1 MNNQEKKILIIG
13 AGVSGL
19 SAGIYALKM
28 GYKVELYEK
37 NATAGGECTGW
48 DRQGYHIDNCIH
60 WLIGTTVGTDLY
72 DLYKTVNVINPK
84 VGIYR
89 ADIMYTST
97 LNGQTIALYSDMER
111 TRREWIMLS
120 PEDEEQINLLFK
132 SIKLGEKV
140 NIPAGV
146 PGEQLGAV
154 AGTRLLI
161 QSIPAF
167 RLFNRYKN
175 QDTQDLMNKFK
186 HPLIRACISDF
197 CTKETKAYSFP
208 ICYGNFVSGDGG
220 VPKGGSRAIAYRM
233 LDRFKELGGIYQ
245 GSSPVKKIIVENE
258 KTTGLLLQD
267 DKFVPADYVIAA
279 CDADFTFSHL
289 LDPSYMNPLFKDFFS
304 KSDIYPIYEMFQCA
318 FAVESPEDLI
328 RTETNLDVFSIKPEP
343 WFNNRIAVKSY
354 AYEPSFAPQGKQILQ
369 VMWGMDQSSW
379 EYWKELYTNKEAY
392 KAKKQELAS
401 LLQKKLE
408 ETWPG
413 YKGKLTLL
421 DSWTP
426 CTYHRYCNAHNGYNQ
441 ACVITKR
448 SAKRPYPS
456 AFVKGIGNLVL
467 AGQWVSPPGGI
478 PGSCITGKHAAYRV
492 DYLNHKGTRIC
503 KKIFFQNVL
512 PTLLAVFLIL
522 FLKFRT

>member
-1 MNNQEKKILIIG
+1 
-13 AGVSGL
+13 
-19 SAGIYALKM
+19 
-28 GYKVELYEK
+28 
-37 NATAGGECTGW
+37 
-48 DRQGYHIDNCIH
+48 
-60 WLIGTTVGTDLY
+60 
-72 DLYKTVNVINPK
+72 
-84 VGIYR
+84 
-89 ADIMYTST
+89 
-97 LNGQTIALYSDMER
+97 
-111 TRREWIMLS
+111 
-120 PEDEEQINLLFK
+120 
-132 SIKLGEKV
+132 
-140 NIPAGV
+140 
-146 PGEQLGAV
+146 
-154 AGTRLLI
+154 
-161 QSIPAF
+161 
-167 RLFNRYKN
+167 
-175 QDTQDLMNKFK
+175 
-186 HPLIRACISDF
+186 
-197 CTKETKAYSFP
+197 
-208 ICYGNFVSGDGG
+208 
-220 VPKGGSRAIAYRM
+220 
-233 LDRFKELGGIYQ
+233 
-245 GSSPVKKIIVENE
+245 
-258 KTTGLLLQD
+258 
-267 DKFVPADYVIAA
+267 
-279 CDADFTFSHL
+279 
-289 LDPSYMNPLFKDFFS
+289 
-304 KSDIYPIYEMFQCA
+304 
-318 FAVESPEDLI
+318 VESPEDLI

-522 FLKFRT
+522 FLKFRA